1 MRMSFRIFMLAAM
14 LAVPSLAAAGP
25 ITTGVWSPVT
35 NPANDGGEFW
45 DNLSVDD
52 ATCTVICNAGAIL
65 DRLFG
70 PVEYLHDGSGGAV
83 AFSFGEPVT
92 HQYFASLTGWGGG
105 IFSQQADGSFT
116 YNANQT
122 SHPGHISN
130 SLDDPG
136 QFALF
141 RKAIPGGFQYWVGV
155 EDIRFDM
162 QLPPDIISDLDY
174 NDYMV
179 TFSQVS
185 NVPEPGLL
193 LLMGSGIF
201 AATRRFRRGAR

>member
-1 MRMSFRIFMLAAM
+1 MRMSLRIFMLAAM

-83 AFSFGEPVT
+83 AFSFGESVT
-92 HQYFASLTGWGGG
+92 SQYFADLTGWKNG
-105 IFSQQADGSFT
+105 IFQQLADGSFT
-116 YNANQT
+116 YDANQA
-122 SHPGHISN
+122 SFPGHVSN
-130 SLDDPG
+130 SLLDPG

-155 EDIRFDM
+155 EDIRFDL
-162 QLPPDIISDLDY
+162 QDLHNLTSDKDY
-174 NDYMV
+174 NDYIV

-185 NVPEPGLL
+185 SVPEPGLL

-201 AATRRFRRGAR
+201 AATRRFRRGNR